1 MQKKLTITID
11 EEVYEGLHQ
20 IIGPR
25 RISRFIETLVRPHV
39 LQPDLEQA
47 YQRMAQDE
55 KREAEAIEWAEGTIE
70 DNAHLGGDHIQY
82 QSNAVDATSRI
93 PISDFQAIC
102 LRISVLWQHR
112 SIGCAT
118 DHVR

>member
-11 EEVYEGLHQ
+11 EEVYEGLYQ
-20 IIGPR
+20 TIGRR

-55 KREAEAIEWAEGTIE
+55 KREAEAMEWIEGTME
-70 DNAHLGGDHIQY
+70 DAYDE
-82 QSNAVDATSRI
+82 TR
-93 PISDFQAIC
+93 
-102 LRISVLWQHR
+102 
-112 SIGCAT
+112 
-118 DHVR
+118 